1 MNKHIS
7 SAGIA
12 IAAALLATSPA
23 QAANLIT
30 NGSFENGNTS
40 GNFST
45 EGAGSGNIFGWS
57 IDSGSVDYIG
67 GYWAASDGAR
77 SIDIAGSDI
86 GAISQS
92 FATVAGNAYKVT
104 FDLASNPDLQGARDL
119 LVSIDGGTPI
129 TFTHPG
135 STGHDAAGMNW
146 TGQSFT
152 FLATGANTKL
162 TFTTNGT
169 AQTYFGPA
177 LDNVSVAGV
186 PEPAAWAMLLAGFA
200 LVGGSM
206 RRRRVA
212 TAVTFA

>member
-1 MNKHIS
+1 MKKHIT
-7 SAGIA
+7 SAAMALG
-12 IAAALLATSPA
+12 AALLAAFPA
-23 QAANLIT
+23 QAASLIT
-30 NGSFENGNTS
+30 NGSFEYGNTS
-40 GNFST
+40 GSFSN
-45 EGAGSGNIFGWS
+45 EGAGSTNIFGWTV
-57 IDSGSVDYIG
+57 DTGSVDYISS
-67 GYWAASDGAR
+67 YWAASDGAR
-77 SIDIAGSDI
+77 SIDIAGSAI
-86 GAISQS
+86 GALSQS
-92 FATVAGNAYKVT
+92 FTTVAGNAYKVT

-119 LVSIDGGTPI
+119 LVSINGGTPI

-152 FLATGANTKL
+152 FLATGANTTL

-177 LDNVSVAGV
+177 LDNVAVTGV
-186 PEPAAWAMLLAGFA
+186 PEPAAWAMLLGGFA

-206 RRRRVA
+206 RRRRTA